1 MTDETVNIHA
11 TAIVLGTRGF
21 LFVGPSGA
29 GKTALALS
37 CLAAA
42 RGSGLFGALVS
53 DDQVLVSVRN
63 GRIVARRPA
72 SIAGLAEIRGAGIV
86 QVETTPAAV
95 LDFAV
100 QPVKPPFEPRLPPEN
115 EVFALP
121 AGNFLPLLR
130 LPFGE
135 GLNSF
140 EILRL
145 ILPQNAKFQGQCCL
159 QK

>member
-1 MTDETVNIHA
+1 MTDEAVNIHA
-11 TAIVLGTRGF
+11 TAVVLGTLGF

-29 GKTALALS
+29 GKTAVALS

-42 RGSGLFGALVS
+42 RASGLFGALVS
-53 DDQVLVSVRN
+53 DDQVLISMRN

-86 QVETTPAAV
+86 NVETISAAV

-100 QPVKPPFEPRLPPEN
+100 QPVKSPFEPRLPPEN

-121 AGNFLPLLR
+121 SGNFLPLLR

-145 ILPQNAKFQGQCCL
+145 ILPRNANFQGR
-159 QK
+159 